1 MSIAI
6 GLLSLGLAIIAWP
19 AGAVEKTASQVAQ
32 PAGWRDRDRGARG
45 RMRDAVIEALRA
57 VRAKLG
63 G

>member
-19 AGAVEKTASQVAQ
+19 AGAVEMTASQVAQ
-32 PAGWRDRDRGARG
+32 PAGWRYGDRGARG
-45 RMRDAVIEALRA
+45 MMRDAVMEALRA
-57 VRAKLG
+57 VRAKPG